1 MQPIQGMSQNDMQYQ
16 GVNEDGSPGGYEQYS
31 PDDGG
36 SLSRKRTFSMA
47 EGTPIGYPG
56 QFQQRDR
63 MSSMS
68 GWSNQG
74 QAGPAG
80 QSQRASFSV
89 NEPPSHGGP
98 GFQAQRPSF
107 SAPEPPSQA
116 GPAYQ
121 SQRASFSGPEPPSLA
136 RSTYRIPRHP
146 ISGPE
151 PTAQPKADDVAP
163 PFWFEGSSMDPAA
176 LDASEGVQTNPD
188 FRWDDA
194 SIEA

>member
-1 MQPIQGMSQNDMQYQ
+1 MQPIPQSDMQYQ
-16 GVNEDGSPGGYEQYS
+16 GVNEDGSPGGYEHYS

-36 SLSRKRTFSMA
+36 PLSRKRTFSMA

-56 QFQQRDR
+56 QFQPRDR
-63 MSSMS
+63 MLSMS

-74 QAGPAG
+74 QGGPAG
-80 QSQRASFSV
+80 PSQRASFSM
-89 NEPPSHGGP
+89 NEPTSQGGP
-98 GFQAQRPSF
+98 GLQAQRPSF
-107 SAPEPPSQA
+107 SAPDLPSQA

-121 SQRASFSGPEPPSLA
+121 SQRASFSGGDPPSLA

-151 PTAQPKADDVAP
+151 PPAQPKADDIAP
-163 PFWFEGSSMDPAA
+163 PFWFEGSSMDPAG